1 MSVLII
7 GAGDVGFMIA
17 KRLSEENID
26 VYIVEKDEAKVAKLS
41 QMLDAQVIWGS
52 GSSLKTLK
60 KANIE
65 HTDMLIAV
73 TDSDEVNLIASFI
86 AGSFVDIPTRI
97 VRIRSKEYEAA
108 NKIFEKEYLD
118 IDLIINPELEA
129 TNTIENIL
137 DIPGSQDAVQI
148 ADGRVRLGG
157 FKVTNGSPLINK
169 NLIEIGQ
176 LFTGITFLI
185 AAILRQGTL
194 LIPRGK
200 DQILLGDRVYVVLD
214 QGDNREILNCVGS
227 CRKATHTVMIYG
239 GSITGEMLAIRL
251 EKKNMNVKLIEHDEK
266 RCIELSEK
274 LSKTTVLNS
283 PTMNR
288 ELLETE
294 RISSQDA
301 FVAVSNDEEANI
313 LSALLAKRMGNNH
326 VMALINNI
334 DYISLVS
341 DIGVDAVINSRM
353 AAVSK
358 ILQFIRKGK
367 IFSVT
372 SLSDIEAEVVEV
384 EAMETSDLVEKP
396 IKDIKWPK
404 DAIIAGIIQGGQ
416 GKVVVPRGDA
426 VIKPGDRVIIFAK
439 RGVMPAVE
447 KILSVKLTY
456 F

>member
-26 VYIVEKDEAKVAKLS
+26 VYIVEKDEAKVVKLS

-227 CRKATHTVMIYG
+227 CKKATQTVMIYG
-239 GSITGEMLAIRL
+239 GSITGEMLAYRL

-294 RISSQDA
+294 RISYQDA